1 MDTKEEA
8 IKFVQEIICTFD
20 KDILEAF
27 YKEIR
32 YNNNEITK
40 LQQKIAKHKAKI
52 EEMLKKESKFKW
64 LAKQAKHQEEVK

>member
-40 LQQKIAKHKAKI
+40 LQQKIINHKAKI
-52 EEMLKKESKFKW
+52 EEILKKESKFKW
-64 LAKQAKHQEEVK
+64 LAKQAKHVEEEK